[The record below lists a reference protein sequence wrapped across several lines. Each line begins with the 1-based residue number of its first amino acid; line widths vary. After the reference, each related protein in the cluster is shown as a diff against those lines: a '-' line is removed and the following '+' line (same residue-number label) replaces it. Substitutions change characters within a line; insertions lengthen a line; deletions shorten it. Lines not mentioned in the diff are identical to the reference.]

1 MSAVLHITAELA
13 EAIRRVAEHASSEMD
28 LQVGVEKVLDPFL
41 PKVPGV
47 TPDHYG
53 HATKLGGI
61 KDPRQ
66 RLTPR
71 KE

>member
-1 MSAVLHITAELA
+1 
-13 EAIRRVAEHASSEMD
+13 MD